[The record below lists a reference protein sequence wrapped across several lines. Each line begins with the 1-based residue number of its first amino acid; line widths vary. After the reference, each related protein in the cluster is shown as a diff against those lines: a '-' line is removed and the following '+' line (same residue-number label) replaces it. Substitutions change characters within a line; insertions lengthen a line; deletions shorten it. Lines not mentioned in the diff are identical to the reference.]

1 MTDKIKW
8 FKALLGL
15 TMALIVG
22 RLIFLQVIEADYYRV
37 LADENRVKLE
47 IIPAN
52 RGVIYDRHGEVLVR
66 NAPDKR
72 EYVLGAAASHV
83 LGYVGQVSE
92 EEWQDCL
99 QKANCNYLFS
109 EVIGKLGLEKYYD
122 EVLRGEAGSL
132 IFEQDAQ
139 GSKIREIGRTEPV
152 AGQSL
157 TTTLDSSL
165 QKKAY
170 QLMEGKKGAL
180 IATTPNGEVLALV
193 SSPGFDP
200 NNVVEYLTD
209 PDLPLFDRAIGGE
222 YPPGS
227 TYKVITATAAL
238 EEGKIKADTLI
249 EDTGE
254 LRVGIY
260 RYGNWYFD
268 QYGQKEGYLNLVRAL
283 ARSND
288 IFFYKL
294 GEFLG
299 IKHLADWSRFF
310 GLGQV
315 TGIDLLGESNGL
327 MPDDDWKLNYFNQ
340 RWFLGD
346 TYITA
351 IGQGNILTTPLQ
363 VNQMMAVMATNG
375 LLCRPHLTKIDPDC
389 RSLNIAKENL
399 DLIKEGLKQVTQTG
413 GTAFPFFDFAVNGQA
428 IEVAG
433 KTGTAEFGLQTEN
446 EDADD
451 THAWFTV
458 FGPVEEPQIVITIL
472 LEAAGEGSREAAPV
486 AKDLMTSWFLRQQ

>member
-1 MTDKIKW
+1 
-8 FKALLGL
+8 
-15 TMALIVG
+15 
-22 RLIFLQVIEADYYRV
+22 
-37 LADENRVKLE
+37 
-47 IIPAN
+47 
-52 RGVIYDRHGEVLVR
+52 
-66 NAPDKR
+66 
-72 EYVLGAAASHV
+72 
-83 LGYVGQVSE
+83 
-92 EEWQDCL
+92 
-99 QKANCNYLFS
+99 
-109 EVIGKLGLEKYYD
+109 
-122 EVLRGEAGSL
+122 
-132 IFEQDAQ
+132 
-139 GSKIREIGRTEPV
+139 
-152 AGQSL
+152 
-157 TTTLDSSL
+157 
-165 QKKAY
+165 
-170 QLMEGKKGAL
+170 
-180 IATTPNGEVLALV
+180 
-193 SSPGFDP
+193 
-200 NNVVEYLTD
+200 
-209 PDLPLFDRAIGGE
+209 
-222 YPPGS
+222 
-227 TYKVITATAAL
+227 
-238 EEGKIKADTLI
+238 
-249 EDTGE
+249 
-254 LRVGIY
+254 
-260 RYGNWYFD
+260 
-268 QYGQKEGYLNLVRAL
+268 
-283 ARSND
+283 
-288 IFFYKL
+288 
-294 GEFLG
+294 
-299 IKHLADWSRFF
+299 
-310 GLGQV
+310 
-315 TGIDLLGESNGL
+315 